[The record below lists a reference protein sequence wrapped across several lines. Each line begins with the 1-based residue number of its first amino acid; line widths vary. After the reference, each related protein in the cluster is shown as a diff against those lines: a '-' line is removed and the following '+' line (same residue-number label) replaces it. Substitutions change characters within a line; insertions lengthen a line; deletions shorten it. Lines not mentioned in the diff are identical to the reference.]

1 MLPILQMGVG
11 IVGVL
16 FGLFVS
22 LVPVLVLAL
31 VVYKLSQ
38 IAEYNRQ
45 MVQALGR
52 IDARLEDIESR
63 GDERSESPDA
73 RASAERHASR
83 DE

>member
-1 MLPILQMGVG
+1 MGVG

-31 VVYKLSQ
+31 IVYKLSQ

-52 IDARLEDIESR
+52 IDARLEDIENR
-63 GDERSESPDA
+63 GDGRSEPSDTRA
-73 RASAERHASR
+73 GAERRASREK
-83 DE
+83 